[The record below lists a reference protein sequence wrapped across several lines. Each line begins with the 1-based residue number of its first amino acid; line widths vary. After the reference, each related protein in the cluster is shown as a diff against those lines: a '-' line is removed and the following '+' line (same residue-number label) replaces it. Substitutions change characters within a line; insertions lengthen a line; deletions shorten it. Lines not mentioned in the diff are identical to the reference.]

1 MTNEETSRIPLHAWR
16 INLDEEWEVRFWS
29 RKLNCT
35 EKELREAIAEVG
47 PLAAAVQDYLR
58 KVRDAETS

>member
-35 EKELREAIAEVG
+35 EKELREAIAEAG

-58 KVRDAETS
+58 KVRDIETS